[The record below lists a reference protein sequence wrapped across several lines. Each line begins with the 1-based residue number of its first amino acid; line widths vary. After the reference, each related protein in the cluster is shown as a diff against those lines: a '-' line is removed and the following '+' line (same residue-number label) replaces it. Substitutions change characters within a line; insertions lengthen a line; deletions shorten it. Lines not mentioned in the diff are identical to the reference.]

1 MAVGLDRDARHNGT
15 DARKNFAADL
25 PRIVASTPG
34 IGHFGTGKGPADGIH
49 DLAAHRV
56 IFPFL

>member
-1 MAVGLDRDARHNGT
+1 MLPGLT
-15 DARKNFAADL
+15 ETPARKHLAADL

-34 IGHFGTGKGPADGIH
+34 IGHFGTGKRPADGIH

-56 IFPFL
+56 IFPLL